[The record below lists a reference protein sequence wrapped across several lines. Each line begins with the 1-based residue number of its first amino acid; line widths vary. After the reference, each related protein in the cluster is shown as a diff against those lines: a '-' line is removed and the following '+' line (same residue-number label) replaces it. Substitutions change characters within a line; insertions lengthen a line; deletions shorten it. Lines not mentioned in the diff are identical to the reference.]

1 MVVSKPYIRFKV
13 NNDPIELN
21 IDYNYTWATTVETN
35 KGPVNTPV
43 FISSASQAYSIFN
56 VDMRPFFAQ
65 NPKSL
70 IMVRVAASSK
80 NKEPA
85 KGVYSFVSEKDI
97 PVFFTS
103 QAELKKTVT
112 ENDESIDYIHK
123 LYYAVVETTSEQTT
137 TQTYVPL
144 IEHRNS
150 SGVLIPESYITVEAA
165 ADNGRLPQSTEEA
178 IAADEAKPVASASV
192 IASVGKEGG
201 LTQVEYEAQYRQ
213 GLKDTI
219 VYSADKVQPLL
230 IPHKYTI
237 EAGTALMTLTGD
249 YEGDYGISI
258 SCSEALVGEG
268 YTIVI
273 TEPTLGTLRVQNG
286 YDLQKIANRINDK
299 KYNVTAK
306 LTKEGQL
313 ITAAMHGYAKPITTH
328 NVTIGEGDDAVTLPL
343 ITSHIAED
351 SFIALSKNKTTNA
364 INYITQQEVD
374 AIAADIKNQTNLATV
389 EAIDYAINLASAGQ
403 QSLVGGSNG
412 EWDEKAGRIPK
423 EYQANAHAEG
433 LKLLQRIRLAGVFC
447 MYGEDAIQR
456 AYVEH
461 GINSKEPEKGMNNN
475 ETCKWRTIILGANE
489 NDRTDISSLAAR
501 AAALNNQYILLLGQ
515 GLIDTGF
522 NGVASKMTIA
532 ERKVLGLVNE
542 HQLLPYECTQ
552 YIAGLRS
559 KLDYGESIFG
569 GQGRKRIRAVGN
581 LDIAPLLDYETSYT
595 WEPNNYTFLNE
606 SGVLTF
612 TEEYG
617 NITLTDGVTTIQRGT
632 EEDEEGV
639 MNILKYAE
647 NAIYDAVLPFIGRN
661 INADLELSINM
672 AVENVLSKMKD
683 TDQTLID
690 TDKYSAY
697 SVNISLGSR
706 QNQLLGRIY
715 IYLAI
720 TPVHALRQIEVEM
733 TVQ

>member
-43 FISSASQAYSIFN
+43 FISSAAQAYSIFN

-97 PVFFTS
+97 PIFFTS

-192 IASVGKEGG
+192 IASIGKEGG
-201 LTQVEYEAQYRQ
+201 LTQAEYEAQYRQ

-697 SVNISLGSR
+697 SANISLGSR

>member
-13 NNDPIELN
+13 NNEPIELN

-43 FISSASQAYSIFN
+43 FISSAAQAYSIFN

-70 IMVRVAASSK
+70 IMVRVAASSR

-112 ENDESIDYIHK
+112 ENGESVDYTHK
-123 LYYAVVETTSEQTT
+123 LYYAVVETTSGQTT
-137 TQTYVPL
+137 TKTYVPL

-150 SGVLIPESYITVEAA
+150 SGVLIPESYITVAA
-165 ADNGRLPQSTEEA
+165 ATDNGRLPQATEEA

-192 IASVGKEGG
+192 IASVGQDGG
-201 LTQVEYEAQYRQ
+201 LTQAEYEEQYKQ

-230 IPHKYTI
+230 IPHQYTI

-273 TEPTLGTLRVQNG
+273 TEPTLGTLRIQNG

-299 KYNVTAK
+299 KYNVTAT

-328 NVTIGEGDDAVTLPL
+328 NVTIGTGANAVTFPL
-343 ITSHIAED
+343 ITSSITED

-389 EAIDYAINLASAGQ
+389 EAIDYSINLAPAGQ

-412 EWDEKAGRIPK
+412 EWDEKAGRIPI
-423 EYQANAHAEG
+423 EYQADAHAEG

-489 NDRTDISSLAAR
+489 DDRTDISSLAAR
-501 AAALNNQYILLLGQ
+501 AAALNDQYTLLLGQ

-522 NGVASKMTIA
+522 NGVASKMTAA
-532 ERKVLGLVNE
+532 EKKVLGLVDE

-595 WEPNNYTFLNE
+595 WEPNNYIFLNE

-617 NITLTDGVTTIQRGT
+617 NITLTDGVTTVQSGT

-661 INADLELSINM
+661 INTDLETSINM
-672 AVENVLSKMKD
+672 AVENVLSKMRD

-690 TDKYSAY
+690 TDEYSAY

-715 IYLAI
+715 IYLTI

>member
-13 NNDPIELN
+13 NNEPIQLDV
-21 IDYNYTWATTVETN
+21 DYNYTWATTVETN

-43 FISSASQAYSIFN
+43 FISSAAQAYSIFN

-137 TQTYVPL
+137 TKTYVPL

-192 IASVGKEGG
+192 IASIGKEGG
-201 LTQVEYEAQYRQ
+201 LTQVEYEAQYKQ

-237 EAGTALMTLTGD
+237 EAGTTLMTLTGD

-273 TEPTLGTLRVQNG
+273 TEPTLGTLRIQNG

-328 NVTIGEGDDAVTLPL
+328 NVTIGEGDGAVTLPL

-412 EWDEKAGRIPK
+412 EWDAKTGRIPK
-423 EYQANAHAEG
+423 EYQANAHNEG

-461 GINSKEPEKGMNNN
+461 GMNSKEPEKGMNNN

-501 AAALNNQYILLLGQ
+501 AAALNDQYTLLLGQ

-522 NGVASKMTIA
+522 NGVASKMTA
-532 ERKVLGLVNE
+532 SERKVLGLIDE

-559 KLDYGESIFG
+559 KLYYGESIFG

-683 TDQTLID
+683 VDQTLID
-690 TDKYSAY
+690 TDEYSAY

-715 IYLAI
+715 IYLTI

>member
-13 NNDPIELN
+13 NNEPIELN

-43 FISSASQAYSIFN
+43 FISSAAQAYSIFN

-112 ENDESIDYIHK
+112 ENGESVDYIHK
-123 LYYAVVETTSEQTT
+123 LYYAVVETTSGQTT
-137 TQTYVPL
+137 TKTYVPL

-150 SGVLIPESYITVEAA
+150 SGVLIPESYITVTAA
-165 ADNGRLPQSTEEA
+165 TDNGCLPQATEEA

-192 IASVGKEGG
+192 IASVGQEGG
-201 LTQVEYEAQYRQ
+201 LTQAEYEEQYKQ
-213 GLKDTI
+213 GLKNTI
-219 VYSADKVQPLL
+219 VYSANKVQPLL
-230 IPHKYTI
+230 IPHQYNI

-273 TEPTLGTLRVQNG
+273 TEPTLGTLRIQNG

-299 KYNVTAK
+299 KYNVTAT

-328 NVTIGEGDDAVTLPL
+328 NVTIGTGANAVTFPL
-343 ITSHIAED
+343 ITSSITED

-374 AIAADIKNQTNLATV
+374 AIAADIRNQTNLATV

-412 EWDEKAGRIPK
+412 EWDEKAGRIPT
-423 EYQANAHAEG
+423 EYQADAHAEG
-433 LKLLQRIRLAGVFC
+433 LRLLQRIRLAGVFC

-461 GINSKEPEKGMNNN
+461 GMNSKEPEKGMNNN
-475 ETCKWRTIILGANE
+475 ETCKWRTIILGANAD
-489 NDRTDISSLAAR
+489 DRTDISSLAAR
-501 AAALNNQYILLLGQ
+501 AAALNDQYTLLLGQ

-522 NGVASKMTIA
+522 NGVASKMTAA
-532 ERKVLGLVNE
+532 EKKVLGLVDE

-595 WEPNNYTFLNE
+595 WEPNNYIFLNE

-617 NITLTDGVTTIQRGT
+617 NITLTDGVTTIQSGT

-661 INADLELSINM
+661 INTDLETSINM
-672 AVENVLSKMKD
+672 AVENVLSKMRD

-690 TDKYSAY
+690 TDEYSAY

-715 IYLAI
+715 IYLTI

>member
-13 NNDPIELN
+13 NNEPIQLDV
-21 IDYNYTWATTVETN
+21 DYNYTWATTVETN

-43 FISSASQAYSIFN
+43 FISSAAQAYSIFN

-85 KGVYSFVSEKDI
+85 KGIYSFVSEKDI

-137 TQTYVPL
+137 TKTYVPL

-192 IASVGKEGG
+192 IASIGKEGG
-201 LTQVEYEAQYRQ
+201 LTQVEYEAQYKQ

-273 TEPTLGTLRVQNG
+273 TEPTLGTLRIQNG

-328 NVTIGEGDDAVTLPL
+328 NVTIGEGDGAVTLPL

-412 EWDEKAGRIPK
+412 EWDVKTGRIPK

-456 AYVEH
+456 TYVEH
-461 GINSKEPEKGMNNN
+461 GMNSKEPEKGMNNN

-501 AAALNNQYILLLGQ
+501 AAALNDQYTLLLGQ

-522 NGVASKMTIA
+522 NGVASKMTAA

-559 KLDYGESIFG
+559 KLYYGESIFG

-690 TDKYSAY
+690 TDEYSAY

-715 IYLAI
+715 IYLTI

>member
-150 SGVLIPESYITVEAA
+150 SGVLIPESYITVAAA

-178 IAADEAKPVASASV
+178 IAVDEAKPVASASV

-201 LTQVEYEAQYRQ
+201 LTQAEYEAQYRQ

-230 IPHKYTI
+230 IPHKHTI

-273 TEPTLGTLRVQNG
+273 TEPTLGTLRIQNG

-299 KYNVTAK
+299 RYNVTAK

-412 EWDEKAGRIPK
+412 EWDEKAYRIPK

-433 LKLLQRIRLAGVFC
+433 LRLLQRIRLAGVFC

-489 NDRTDISSLAAR
+489 NDRTDISSLASK

-522 NGVASKMTIA
+522 NGIASKMTAA
-532 ERKVLGLVNE
+532 ERKVLGLIDE

-559 KLDYGESIFG
+559 KLHYGESIFG

-639 MNILKYAE
+639 INILKYAE

-715 IYLAI
+715 IYLTI

>member
-80 NKEPA
+80 TKEPA

-137 TQTYVPL
+137 TQKYVPL

>member
-1 MVVSKPYIRFKV
+1 MVVGKPYIRFKV
-13 NNDPIELN
+13 NNEPIESA

-43 FISSASQAYSIFN
+43 FINSAAQAYSIFN
-56 VDMRPFFAQ
+56 VDMRPYFAQ

-70 IMVRVAASSK
+70 IMVRVAASSR

-85 KGVYSFVSEKDI
+85 KGVYNFVSEKDI
-97 PVFFTS
+97 PVFFTK
-103 QAELKKTVT
+103 QAEINKSVT
-112 ENDESIDYIHK
+112 EDGDTVVYNHK
-123 LYYAVVETTSEQTT
+123 LYYATVEVTSGSTTT
-137 TQTYVPL
+137 TQYIPL
-144 IEHRNS
+144 IEHRTS
-150 SGVLIPESYITVEAA
+150 AGVLIPESYISEWT
-165 ADNGRLPQSTEEA
+165 DNGRLSQANEEL
-178 IAADEAKPVASASV
+178 IAADEAKPVASAEV
-192 IASVGKEGG
+192 IASIGEEGG
-201 LTQVEYEAQYRQ
+201 ITENEYKAQYRQ
-213 GLKDTI
+213 GVKDTLI
-219 VYSADKVQPLL
+219 YSSDKVQPLL
-230 IPHKYTI
+230 IPHQYTI
-237 EAGTALMTLTGD
+237 AAGTPLMTLTGD

-299 KYNVTAK
+299 KYNITAT

-328 NVTIGEGDDAVTLPL
+328 NVTIGSGADATTLPL
-343 ITSHIAED
+343 ITTNITED
-351 SFIALSKNKTTNA
+351 SFIALAKNKSNNSISYITEADITA
-364 INYITQQEVD
+364 INAD
-374 AIAADIKNQTNLATV
+374 ARNQTNLATV
-389 EAIDYAINLASAGQ
+389 EAIDYSINLASAGQ
-403 QSLVGGSNG
+403 QTLVGGSNG
-412 EWDEKAGRIPK
+412 EWDDKLGRIPSD
-423 EYQANAHAEG
+423 YQAQAHADG
-433 LKLLQRIRLAGVFC
+433 LALLQRIRLAGIFC
-447 MYGEDAIQR
+447 MYGEDEIQR
-456 AYVEH
+456 AYIEH

-475 ETCKWRTIILGANE
+475 ETCKWRMILLGANE
-489 NDRTDISSLAAR
+489 FDRTDISSLSAK
-501 AAALNNQYILLLGQ
+501 AAALNDSYTLLLGQ
-515 GLIDTGF
+515 GLIDKGY
-522 NGVASKMTIA
+522 NGVASAMSSA
-532 ERKVLGLVNE
+532 EKKVLGLVDD
-542 HQLLPYECTQ
+542 HHLLPYECTQ

-569 GQGRKRIRAVGN
+569 GQGRKRIRGVGN

-617 NITLTDGVTTIQRGT
+617 HISLTDGVTTVQAGS

-639 MNILKYAE
+639 MSILKYTE

-661 INADLELSINM
+661 INSDLENSINM
-672 AVENVLSKMKD
+672 AVESVLSTMRD

-690 TDKYSAY
+690 TDEYSAY
-697 SVNISLGSR
+697 TVDISLGARS
-706 QNQLLGRIY
+706 NQLLGRIY
-715 IYLAI
+715 IYLTI

>member
-43 FISSASQAYSIFN
+43 FISSAAQAYSIFN

-192 IASVGKEGG
+192 IASIGKEGG
-201 LTQVEYEAQYRQ
+201 LTQAEYEAQYRQ

-697 SVNISLGSR
+697 SANISLGSR

>member
-137 TQTYVPL
+137 TQKYVPL

-150 SGVLIPESYITVEAA
+150 SGVLIPESYITVAAA

-299 KYNVTAK
+299 RYNVTAK

-328 NVTIGEGDDAVTLPL
+328 NVTIGEGDGAVTLPL

-412 EWDEKAGRIPK
+412 EWDEKAYRIPK

-522 NGVASKMTIA
+522 NGIASKMTTA
-532 ERKVLGLVNE
+532 ERKVLGLVDE

-559 KLDYGESIFG
+559 KLYYGESIFG

-690 TDKYSAY
+690 TNEYPAY

-715 IYLAI
+715 IYLTI

>member
-13 NNDPIELN
+13 NNDPIQLN

-43 FISSASQAYSIFN
+43 FISSAAQAYSIFN